1 MTGPRQL
8 RQTLSPP
15 DDHRAVHFTERDIAD
30 ARRLLALVA
39 GAGADAPGADPSGQS
54 LTPDAEDADRLKS
67 FARQIYQKR
76 QKRIARFGSEMFG
89 EPAWEMLLV
98 LYVEEGGERQSQT
111 RLADLSGAARSTAMR
126 WIDHL
131 VRAGLAHRENHPT
144 DKRRNFIALS
154 DKGRQLLELY
164 LSETCG

>member
-1 MTGPRQL
+1 MTGPTQL
-8 RQTLSPP
+8 RQTPPPP
-15 DDHRAVHFTERDIAD
+15 DDDRAVHFTERDIAD

-39 GAGADAPGADPSGQS
+39 GAGAGAPGTDPSRQS
-54 LTPDAEDADRLKS
+54 VTPDSEAADRLKS
-67 FARQIYQKR
+67 FARQIYEKR
-76 QKRIARFGSEMFG
+76 QKRISRFGSQMFG
-89 EPAWEMLLV
+89 EPAWEMLLI
-98 LYVEEGGERQSQT
+98 LYLEEGGERQSQT

-126 WIDHL
+126 WIDYL
-131 VRAGLAHRENHPT
+131 VRKGLAYREDHPT

>member
-1 MTGPRQL
+1 L

-39 GAGADAPGADPSGQS
+39 GTGCDAPGMEPVRPGAIPDPHD
-54 LTPDAEDADRLKS
+54 PDRLKN
-67 FARQIYQKR
+67 FARQIYDKR
-76 QKRIARFGSEMFG
+76 QKRIARFGSQMFG
-89 EPAWEMLLV
+89 EPAWEMLLI
-98 LYVEEGGERQSQT
+98 LYLEEGGERQSQT

-126 WIDHL
+126 WIDYL
-131 VRAGLAHRENHPT
+131 VRKGLAHREDHPT

>member
-1 MTGPRQL
+1 MTGPTQL
-8 RQTLSPP
+8 RQTPPPP
-15 DDHRAVHFTERDIAD
+15 DDDRAVHFTERDIAD

-39 GAGADAPGADPSGQS
+39 GAGAPGADPSGQS
-54 LTPDAEDADRLKS
+54 VTPDSENADRLKS
-67 FARQIYQKR
+67 FARQIYEKR
-76 QKRIARFGSEMFG
+76 QKRIARFGSQMFG
-89 EPAWEMLLV
+89 EPAWEMLLI
-98 LYVEEGGERQSQT
+98 LYLGEGGERQSQT

-126 WIDHL
+126 WIDYL
-131 VRAGLAHRENHPT
+131 VRKGLAHREDHPT